1 MRALFLIASN
11 VYRRRIRSGSFLLL
25 TFGLPL
31 IMLVAAAVPIL
42 QLSKETNSVLAVVDQ
57 TGELKIPPEISI
69 DDRSIDVVTY
79 PDEAQARQ
87 ATSAGELE
95 GYLLIPAD
103 FPVERP
109 IYYGLEEPGI
119 STESGLAQV
128 LQRAIAPGQPDWV
141 YYRLDNAAVVSY
153 QALDGSRVD
162 EGFGLIVWV
171 ATPAVL
177 ALMYVLAVFTGA
189 GQMGGALIQ
198 ERDERALEMV
208 ITSIRPAELVLGKVL
223 GFSLVSL
230 TQLAVWTAGGV
241 GAVLLYLFSRQEPIA
256 LHLPWTA
263 IFWGLALGLPSYLL
277 FAFTGAGLG
286 IVAGEGTQAR
296 QLSGVLGFLG
306 MAPVWLLGLVV
317 QQPGG
322 TLAVGL
328 TLFPFSAT
336 SIALF
341 RMVLSAVPTW
351 QLWTSLAITL
361 VCLLISG
368 WVLTRLFRT
377 VMLLTGQRASI
388 SSLWRAAR
396 ESGGAS

>member
-1 MRALFLIASN
+1 MKALFLIASN

-42 QLSKETNSVLAVVDQ
+42 QLSKETGGVLAVVDQ
-57 TGELKIPPEISI
+57 TGELKIPSSVSTE
-69 DDRSIDVVTY
+69 DRSIEVLTFA
-79 PDEAQARQ
+79 DEAQARQ
-87 ATSAGELE
+87 AISDGELA
-95 GYLLIPAD
+95 GYLLIPAG
-103 FPVERP
+103 FPDDSP
-109 IYYGLEEPGI
+109 TYYGLEDPGI
-119 STESGLAQV
+119 STEDGLAQV

-177 ALMYVLAVFTGA
+177 ALMYALAVFTGA

-208 ITSIRPAELVLGKVL
+208 ITSIRPSELVLGKVL

-230 TQLAVWTAGGV
+230 TQLAIWAAAGV
-241 GAVLLYLFSRQEPIA
+241 GAVLLYLFSRPEPVA
-256 LHLPWTA
+256 VQLPWTA
-263 IFWGLALGLPSYLL
+263 IFWALALGVPSYLL

-306 MAPVWLLGLVV
+306 LAPFWLIGLVV
-317 QQPGG
+317 QQPAG
-322 TLAVGL
+322 TLAVAL
-328 TLFPFSAT
+328 TLFPLSAT

-351 QLWTSLAITL
+351 QLASSLVITL
-361 VCLLISG
+361 VCLLLSG

-377 VMLLTGQRASI
+377 VMLLSGQRPSI
-388 SSLWRAAR
+388 SSLWRTVR
-396 ESGGAS
+396 QSGGAS